1 MLPLFSHKTPC
12 PGDSHQLLP
21 FFATIQTAFNL
32 PASIIQSAISH
43 SSRSKALLKAIHV
56 TACLLLAYK
65 AYDTAISFCQLGCC
79 CKHRKGSSG
88 EEKKSGSNSCHTE
101 LKIQQ
106 QSLLVGGWRGLVR
119 EISRDAGLYSRRQR
133 LKQTGRCVTHQHRE
147 GN

>member
-106 QSLLVGGWRGLVR
+106 QSLLVGGWGGACQRNQQRCWTIQQETTFEADRQMCDSPAQRG
-119 EISRDAGLYSRRQR
+119 
-133 LKQTGRCVTHQHRE
+133 
-147 GN
+147 